1 MFTHR
6 VEAGGSI
13 IKGALCSFGQE
24 TLIGR
29 ERSLL
34 IVCLVCLL
42 IRIKQTDFKRT
53 ISWRTL
59 PPFYRQLVY
68 SVMVKINISVFVLLP
83 H

>member
-24 TLIGR
+24 TLIRR

-42 IRIKQTDFKRT
+42 IRIKQTDFKGQFHGGPCHLS
-53 ISWRTL
+53 IDSW
-59 PPFYRQLVY
+59 FIQLW
-68 SVMVKINISVFVLLP
+68 
-83 H
+83 